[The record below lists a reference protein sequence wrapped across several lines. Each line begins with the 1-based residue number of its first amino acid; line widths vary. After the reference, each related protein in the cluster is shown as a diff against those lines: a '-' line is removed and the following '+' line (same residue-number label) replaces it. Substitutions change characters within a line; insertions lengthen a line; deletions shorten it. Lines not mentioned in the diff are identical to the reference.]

1 LSDYTPKSTTRENKR
16 TFQKMSEAPQEAPK
30 AKPTEDQKA
39 KKLEQLSLAR
49 AAAKAKRKERDERI
63 ENLEKRLKEQSE
75 PKVTPREPPKRSVVP
90 VTIEENEEEEEP
102 APKRPCVVT
111 RQPEVQPQP
120 ASPSF
125 FREIQKTVLLGSL
138 GLAAFYINNVYNGTK
153 TVPAVAAPK
162 PVAPAPMGDFP
173 PRIRPQQ
180 QLPAV
185 FASQQPTVPVSRSGF
200 FTNKT

>member
-1 LSDYTPKSTTRENKR
+1 
-16 TFQKMSEAPQEAPK
+16 MSELPQEVPK
-30 AKPTEDQKA
+30 VKTSEDQKA

-75 PKVTPREPPKRSVVP
+75 PKVAPREPPKRSVVP
-90 VTIEENEEEEEP
+90 VAVEEKEEEEEP

-111 RQPEVQPQP
+111 RQPEVQHEP
-120 ASPSF
+120 AAPSF

-138 GLAAFYINNVYNGTK
+138 GLAAFYINNFYNGTK
-153 TVPAVAAPK
+153 TLPQVTAPK
-162 PVAPAPMGDFP
+162 PAPAPFAP
-173 PRIRPQQ
+173 TQQKQ

-185 FASQQPTVPVSRSGF
+185 FASQQPTVPVGRSGF